1 VTNAG
6 WRCYVGCWMVAA
18 GAVFAASLV
27 LGARVMGWAPVLLLA
42 ALMAVL
48 GACFGV
54 AWNAEPAAMRRMACG
69 TASWAAFGVVV
80 VLGLPP
86 TLGPAGLL
94 VLVLLAL
101 TWPGTVVLVRRVMR
115 RRSGRRMS
123 DVDLI
128 SDRELARRWEVT
140 AQMLVDPRRTA
151 AERVAIVEDRGR
163 LLDELERR
171 DRYGFEMWL
180 TREGWLAPLESSEG

>member
-1 VTNAG
+1 
-6 WRCYVGCWMVAA
+6 MVAA

-27 LGARVMGWAPVLLLA
+27 LGAGVMGWAPVLLLA

-54 AWNAEPAAMRRMACG
+54 AWNSEPAAMRRMASG
-69 TASWAAFGVVV
+69 TAGWGAFGMVA

-86 TLGPAGLL
+86 TLGPGGLL
-94 VLVLLAL
+94 ALVLLGVSSPSA
-101 TWPGTVVLVRRVMR
+101 VVLARRALR
-115 RRSGRRMS
+115 RRTGRRMA
-123 DVDLI
+123 DVDLV
-128 SDRELARRWEVT
+128 SDRELARRWELT
-140 AQMLVDPRRTA
+140 AQMLTDPRRTT

>member
-1 VTNAG
+1 
-6 WRCYVGCWMVAA
+6 MVAA
-18 GAVFAASLV
+18 SAVFAVSLV
-27 LGARVMGWAPVLLLA
+27 LGAHVMGWAPVVLLT

-54 AWNAEPAAMRRMACG
+54 AWNSEPEAMRRMACG
-69 TASWAAFGVVV
+69 TAGWAAFGIV
-80 VLGLPP
+80 VLLALPP
-86 TLGPAGLL
+86 TLGAAGLL
-94 VLVLLAL
+94 TPVVVAL
-101 TWPGTVVLVRRVMR
+101 TSPGAVVLVRRELR
-115 RRSGRRMS
+115 RRGGRRRS

-140 AQMLVDPRRTA
+140 AQMLADPRRTT

-180 TREGWLAPLESSEG
+180 TREGWLAPLESTEG

>member
-1 VTNAG
+1 MTNVG
-6 WRCYVGCWMVAA
+6 WRCYVTCWMVAA

-27 LGARVMGWAPVLLLA
+27 LAAGVMGWAPVLLLA
-42 ALMAVL
+42 TLMAVL
-48 GACFGV
+48 GGCFGV
-54 AWNAEPAAMRRMACG
+54 AWSSGAEAMRRMACG
-69 TASWAAFGVVV
+69 AAAWAAFGMVA

-94 VLVLLAL
+94 ALALLAISSPGTVLLA
-101 TWPGTVVLVRRVMR
+101 RRERR
-115 RRSGRRMS
+115 RRSGRRMP
-123 DVDLI
+123 DVDLV

-140 AQMLVDPRRTA
+140 AQLLADPRRTA

-171 DRYGFEMWL
+171 DRNGFEMWL
-180 TREGWLAPLESSEG
+180 IREGWLAPLESFEG

>member
-1 VTNAG
+1 
-6 WRCYVGCWMVAA
+6 MVAA
-18 GAVFAASLV
+18 GAVFAASLF
-27 LGARVMGWAPVLLLA
+27 LGAGVMGWAPVLLLA
-42 ALMAVL
+42 FLMALL

-54 AWNAEPAAMRRMACG
+54 AWNSEPEAMRRMACG
-69 TASWAAFGVVV
+69 TGGWGAFAMVA

-86 TLGPAGLL
+86 TLGPVG
-94 VLVLLAL
+94 LLAL
-101 TWPGTVVLVRRVMR
+101 ALLAVSSPSAVLHVRRELR
-115 RRSGRRMS
+115 RRGGRRMP
-123 DVDLI
+123 DVDLV

-140 AQMLVDPRRTA
+140 AQMLTDPRRTA